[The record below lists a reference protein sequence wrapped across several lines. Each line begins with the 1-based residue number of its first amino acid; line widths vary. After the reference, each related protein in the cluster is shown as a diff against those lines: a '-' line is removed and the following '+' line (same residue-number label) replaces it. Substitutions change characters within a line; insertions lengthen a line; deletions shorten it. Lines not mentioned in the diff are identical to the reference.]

1 MKKLTFQNIIII
13 STLLGWMISCA
24 PHSSVMPT
32 VGKLVVAENTAI
44 SFTGANEDYVDC
56 GNDAELQLGTH
67 DLTVE
72 FWLNTSASG
81 VAQRIVGNGYSE
93 DLDDGYSIWILSNG
107 KIRAGLSDGTTS
119 AAKQNE
125 TIVTDGNW
133 HHCAVV
139 FDRDGKLWVCVD
151 GTCTNKL
158 IDTLSDLNCDNTN
171 DTFVLGRKSTANSA
185 QSYTGSLDEVRIWN
199 TALSRTVIADW
210 RNKEVNDS
218 HPNISDLQAYYKF
231 NESSDITVN
240 DVSRNVYKSNGIIYN
255 AQWVKSDIPEFK

>member
-56 GNDAELQLGTH
+56 GNDAELQLGIH

-72 FWLNTSASG
+72 FWLKTSASG
-81 VAQRIVGNGYSE
+81 VQRIIGNGGHT
-93 DLDDGYSIWILSNG
+93 DLDDGYSIWILNNG
-107 KIRAGLSDGTTS
+107 KLRAGLGDGTTS
-119 AAKQNE
+119 DGKQSNE
-125 TIVTDGNW
+125 VVNDGNW
-133 HHCAVV
+133 HHCAIV
-139 FDRDGKLWVCVD
+139 FDRDDKLRVCVD
-151 GTCTNKL
+151 EACVTKLMKVVTNAH
-158 IDTLSDLNCDNTN
+158 NCDNTN

-218 HPNISDLQAYYKF
+218 HPNISNLQAYYKF
-231 NESSDITVN
+231 NESSDTTAN
-240 DVSRNVYKSNGIIYN
+240 DVSINAYKSNGTIYN
-255 AQWVKSDIPEFK
+255 AQRVKSDIPKFK